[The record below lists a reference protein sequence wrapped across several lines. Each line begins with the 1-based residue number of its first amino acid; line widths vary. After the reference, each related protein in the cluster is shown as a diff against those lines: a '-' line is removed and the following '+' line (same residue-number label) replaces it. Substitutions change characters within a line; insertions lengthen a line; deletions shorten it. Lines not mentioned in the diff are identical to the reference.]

1 MREDNIFIHLIN
13 KGFFDVTIDIPV
25 LHCFCSIGKLPIYLG
40 KSLKWSIYV
49 GIVKDIFSKD
59 FRIRRGWKN
68 GSSGNWLRF
77 KLRLIAVLMLIVM
90 PFFVAFL
97 IVYLC

>member
-1 MREDNIFIHLIN
+1 MRIMREDNIFIHLIN

-59 FRIRRGWKN
+59 F
-68 GSSGNWLRF
+68 
-77 KLRLIAVLMLIVM
+77 VLEEAGRM
-90 PFFVAFL
+90 VAL
-97 IVYLC
+97 ETGCDLN

>member
-1 MREDNIFIHLIN
+1 M
-13 KGFFDVTIDIPV
+13 
-25 LHCFCSIGKLPIYLG
+25 
-40 KSLKWSIYV
+40 KWSIYV

-97 IVYLC
+97 IVYFVLNVTNCYPEEYKESIAYLPVTPMAKWQFREYNELLMYSKSV